1 MNREAKKSLRKQVL
15 SIRNK
20 MTQEEVI
27 QNSQI
32 IMERLR
38 SLSEF
43 IDAKTVFI
51 YMDFGNEVMT
61 RDLIKQMFAEKKHVI
76 IPYTDTVET
85 KLIPTEIFD
94 LEKDLIK
101 CSFGYY
107 EPKKEN
113 VKYVDPQKFDLIVV
127 PGVAFDKNLNRMGYG
142 KGYYD
147 RILNQRRKDCKA
159 IAVAHEFQV
168 LQEIPTEE
176 YDIKMDM
183 IITEKSIYTN

>member
-1 MNREAKKSLRKQVL
+1 MEAKKELRKQVL
-15 SIRNK
+15 AIRK
-20 MTQEEVI
+20 TLSSEEVI
-27 QNSQI
+27 SNSQI
-32 IMERLR
+32 IMEKLK
-38 SLSEF
+38 SLDEF
-43 IDAKTVFI
+43 IKAQTVFV
-51 YMDFGNEVMT
+51 YMDFGNEVIT
-61 RDLIKQMFAEKKHVI
+61 RDLIRYMFKENKHVI

-113 VKYVDPQKFDLIVV
+113 VKLVDTKEFDLIVV

-147 RILNQRRKDCKA
+147 KILDSRRKDCKA
-159 IAVAHEFQV
+159 IAVAFDFQV
-168 LQEIPTEE
+168 FESIPCEE
-176 YDIKMDM
+176 HDIKMDM
-183 IITEKSIYTN
+183 IITEKNIY